1 MQQTQ
6 QHFSATEYELQQQQ
20 PQYLGKHD
28 AAVKYM
34 QQLGLH
40 KQNIK
45 VDSEIRPCL
54 VADNVISDQNSSCGS
69 PPLSIVV
76 NGDEQHSSSTPV
88 PTSTSVS
95 RSKPQACRICG
106 RVLASTSSYYVH
118 LKSHS
123 NNKPYRCTQCE
134 ACFCRKPY
142 LEVHMRT
149 HTGERPYQCNLCLK
163 KFSQK
168 SSLNIHKRV
177 HTGERP
183 YSCDIC
189 KKTFAVKSYVISHKW
204 SHMTEKPFVC
214 EQCQL
219 SFNSK
224 IQFVT
229 HLRSHDLG
237 PAHCCQFCGK
247 AFVKGCFLVRHINKV
262 HRFNVAAAAAAT
274 DHEPVHSS
282 YMQSDTNYSSIRFDP
297 REISILPTTKN
308 GPRFLGPPPHNADGP
323 PPLTHLTP
331 MMLGP
336 PQNTRA

>member
-6 QHFSATEYELQQQQ
+6 QHFSATDYELQQQQ

-45 VDSEIRPCL
+45 VDSEVSRPQIIFIFFPVGLLHLFFYRFQIRPCL
-54 VADNVISDQNSSCGS
+54 VADQVISDQNSSCGS

-76 NGDEQHSSSTPV
+76 NGDDPHSSRTPV

-142 LEVHMRT
+142 LEVSIVFNT
-149 HTGERPYQCNLCLK
+149 FNTLLIINFWSVK
-163 KFSQK
+163 K
-168 SSLNIHKRV
+168 
-177 HTGERP
+177 
-183 YSCDIC
+183 
-189 KKTFAVKSYVISHKW
+189 KK
-204 SHMTEKPFVC
+204 
-214 EQCQL
+214 
-219 SFNSK
+219 
-224 IQFVT
+224 
-229 HLRSHDLG
+229 
-237 PAHCCQFCGK
+237 
-247 AFVKGCFLVRHINKV
+247 NKLLL
-262 HRFNVAAAAAAT
+262 F
-274 DHEPVHSS
+274 
-282 YMQSDTNYSSIRFDP
+282 
-297 REISILPTTKN
+297 
-308 GPRFLGPPPHNADGP
+308 
-323 PPLTHLTP
+323 
-331 MMLGP
+331 
-336 PQNTRA
+336 